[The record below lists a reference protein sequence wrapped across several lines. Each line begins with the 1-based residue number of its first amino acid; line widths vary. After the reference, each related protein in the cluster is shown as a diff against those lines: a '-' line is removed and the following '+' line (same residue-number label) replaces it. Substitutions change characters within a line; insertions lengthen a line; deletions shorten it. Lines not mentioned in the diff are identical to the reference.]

1 MKRNL
6 LCFAVALAVV
16 LTLPAAAFASN
27 GQKTVSGG
35 PLTIADRSDGW
46 LPATDEILE
55 AQAMILAAAATDS
68 SIVIDDEKNCP
79 AADAAE
85 PDSNSVIADTDWG
98 ISDGDSGVS
107 TMSTTTSNI
116 GASRYSGTSGKVSVY
131 ASFDRKA
138 TTASCTIALQEKY
151 NGSWR
156 AATGIPV
163 KIYSKTVY
171 DSYSI
176 TAARTFTLVKGK
188 VYRAKISVI
197 DKNSAGTHFK
207 TLYTGSF

>member
-35 PLTIADRSDGW
+35 PLAIADSSDGW
-46 LPATDEILE
+46 LPATEEILAE
-55 AQAMILAAAATDS
+55 QAMILAAAATDP
-68 SIVIDDEKNCP
+68 SIVVDDEKNGP
-79 AADAAE
+79 ATNVTR

-98 ISDGDSGVS
+98 ISDGDSGIS
-107 TMSTTTSNI
+107 TMSVDSSYI
-116 GASRYSGTSGKVSVY
+116 GVSRYSGTSGKVSAS